1 MRRYVCLCNLCNVCM
16 YMFIHI
22 SYIEMENLARQCTAT
37 FGRKRV
43 QGKEGG
49 GASWIEKGEVGISEP
64 VLRFRYPCSV
74 CISRWWIFLVW
85 FLRWRDGGDG
95 VDPIHG
101 FVVGFW
107 GVDVKIWVYVCHYMY
122 MCMYM
127 YAGSMG
133 GAFRGWLEMGVTD

>member
-1 MRRYVCLCNLCNVCM
+1 MFVCVIYVMYVCTCS
-16 YMFIHI
+16 YTSHI
-22 SYIEMENLARQCTAT
+22 SRWKILHDNALQRSGERGCKV
-37 FGRKRV
+37 RR
-43 QGKEGG
+43 G

-133 GAFRGWLEMGVTD
+133 GAFRGWLETGVTD